1 MSKLTKKSM
10 KRMKL
15 SKLVFIK
22 GLREIIK
29 QYSIRKRKEFYAGN
43 YNPDLAMKTYDFIP
57 KLQQAEIQ

>member
-29 QYSIRKRKEFYAGN
+29 QYSIRKRKE
-43 YNPDLAMKTYDFIP
+43 LIQDFNLMQETI
-57 KLQQAEIQ
+57 IQI